1 MEEKEAKDLWVKFA
15 CAAIAGYEVPDDF
28 APDDDEELANDITD
42 VAEAVADV
50 MLETV
55 QAKFPEEGGRGGRRS
70 RKTKTKRER
79 EPAEE

>member
-1 MEEKEAKDLWVKFA
+1 MDPKEAKDLWVKFA
-15 CAAIAGYEVPDDF
+15 CAAIAGYEVPEDF
-28 APDDDEELANDITD
+28 DGDEEALANDVAD

-55 QAKFPEEGGRGGRRS
+55 EAKFPEEGTGGRRRGKRAKS
-70 RKTKTKRER
+70 RR